1 MFKPRHLKD
10 SVHFRKGVEKF
21 VHFKKHLIDAEKLA
35 AIRKGL
41 DELRL
46 LEATRPDQATLKKAQ
61 DELEALCRG
70 SVPASHAKPVGW
82 LPENIDVFFTAI
94 IVALGIRA
102 YFLQPFK
109 IPTGSMQPTLN
120 GVISESLPED
130 KPFPSVPVR
139 AWEWLFNSRSYND
152 IRAEQDDA
160 VVRLTERNFLVFF
173 TQTKIHMRS
182 GETHTISAT
191 RAAVAQGAG
200 WPQDKNGDLALEI
213 PVNKG
218 EIVFRGTSQGG
229 DHLLVDKMSYHFRKP
244 KRGEV
249 FVFSTKGIKGIE
261 GGPSF
266 RHEFGSQNYIKRLC
280 AVPGDT
286 LEITPDHQLLIS
298 GERAKGFGFERMM
311 SLKDGYNGYIIP
323 PPGGTPTV
331 TKFDLRPG
339 KYETT
344 LGRFWRDDVRV
355 PQPIYWAMG
364 DNQLSSSDSR
374 VWGPVPQVNLV
385 GPALIVYWPYGN
397 HFGLIK

>member
-10 SVHFRKGVEKF
+10 SVHFRRGVEKF
-21 VHFKKHLIDAEKLA
+21 VHFKRHLIEAEKLD
-35 AIRKGL
+35 AIRKAL

-46 LEATRPDQATLKKAQ
+46 LEAARPDRVTLKKVQ

-120 GVISESLPED
+120 GVVSTSHPEGT
-130 KPFPSVPVR
+130 PFPSVPIR

-152 IRAEQDDA
+152 IRAEADD
-160 VVRLTERNFLVFF
+160 VIVRLTEKNFLVFF
-173 TQTKIHMRS
+173 TQTKIHLRS
-182 GETHTISAT
+182 GETYTVSAT
-191 RAAVAQGAG
+191 RAAVAAGAR
-200 WPQDKNGDLALEI
+200 WLQKEDGDLAFEI
-213 PVNKG
+213 PVRKG
-218 EIVFRGTSQGG
+218 EIIFRGTSQGG

-249 FVFSTKGIKGIE
+249 FVFSTKGIKEIE
-261 GGPSF
+261 SGPSF
-266 RHEFGSQNYIKRLC
+266 RPEFGSQNYIKRLC

-286 LEITPDHQLLIS
+286 LEITADHKLLID
-298 GERAKGFGFERMM
+298 GKIAQGYGFERVM
-311 SLKDGYNGYIIP
+311 SMKDGYNGYLIP
-323 PPGGTPTV
+323 PTGRIQPV

-339 KYETT
+339 KYESL
-344 LGRFWRDDVRV
+344 LGRFWRDVRV
-355 PQPIYWAMG
+355 TQPIYWAMG

-374 VWGPVPQVNLV
+374 FWGPVPQVNLV
-385 GPALIVYWPYGN
+385 GPALIVYWPFGN
-397 HFGLIK
+397 HFGLIR

>member
-1 MFKPRHLKD
+1 MFKPRHLKE

-21 VHFKKHLIDAEKLA
+21 VHFKRHLIDAEKLA

-41 DELRL
+41 DEMRL
-46 LEATRPDQATLKKAQ
+46 LEATRPDRATLKKAQ
-61 DELEALCRG
+61 DDLEALCRG

-120 GVISESLPED
+120 GVISTSMPEE
-130 KPFPSVPVR
+130 KAFPSVPVR

-152 IRAEQDDA
+152 IRAESDDA
-160 VVRLTERNFLVFF
+160 IVKLTEQNFLVFF
-173 TQTKIHMRS
+173 TRATIHMRS
-182 GETHTISAT
+182 GKKYPVSAT
-191 RAAVAQGAG
+191 RAAVAAGAG
-200 WPQDKNGDLALEI
+200 WPLKDGGDLAIEV
-213 PVNKG
+213 PVSAG
-218 EIVFRGTSQGG
+218 EIIFRGSSQGG

-244 KRGEV
+244 ERGEV

-261 GGPSF
+261 SGGSF
-266 RHEFGSQNYIKRLC
+266 RPEFGSQNYIKRLC

-286 LEITPDHQLLIS
+286 LEITADHQLLIN
-298 GERAKGFGFERMM
+298 GERAKGYGFERVM
-311 SLKDGYNGYIIP
+311 SMKDGYNGYLIP
-323 PPGGTPTV
+323 PPPYPSV

-339 KYETT
+339 HYETM
-344 LGRFWRDDVRV
+344 LGRFWRNDARI

-364 DNQLSSSDSR
+364 DNQQSSSDSR
-374 VWGPVPQVNLV
+374 FWGPVPQVNLV
-385 GPALIVYWPYGN
+385 GPALIVYWPFGN

>member
-1 MFKPRHLKD
+1 MFKARHLKD
-10 SVHFRKGVEKF
+10 SVHFRKGVQKF
-21 VHFKKHLIDAEKLA
+21 VHYKRHLIDAEKLA

-70 SVPASHAKPVGW
+70 AVPASHAKPVGW
-82 LPENIDVFFTAI
+82 LPENVDVFFTAI

-120 GVISESLPED
+120 GVVSASMPEE
-130 KPFPSVPVR
+130 KPFPSVPLR

-152 IRAEQDDA
+152 IRAESDDA
-160 VVRLTERNFLVFF
+160 VVKLTERNFLVFF
-173 TQTKIHMRS
+173 TRATIHMRS
-182 GETHTISAT
+182 GKTHGVSST
-191 RAAVAQGAG
+191 RAALAAGAG
-200 WPQDKNGDLALEI
+200 WQMKEGGELVAEV
-213 PVNKG
+213 PVRAG
-218 EIVFRGTSQGG
+218 EIIFRGSSQGG

-261 GGPSF
+261 SGGSF
-266 RHEFGSQNYIKRLC
+266 RPEFGSQNYIKRLC

-286 LEITPDHQLLIS
+286 LEITADHQLLIN
-298 GERAKGFGFERMM
+298 GERARGFGFERVM
-311 SLKDGYNGYIIP
+311 SMQDGYNGYLIP
-323 PPGGTPTV
+323 PPPYPSV

-339 KYETT
+339 HFETT
-344 LGRFWRDDVRV
+344 LGRFWRNDVRV

-364 DNQLSSSDSR
+364 DNQQSSSDSR
-374 VWGPVPQVNLV
+374 FWGPVPQVNLV
-385 GPALIVYWPYGN
+385 GPALIVYWPFGN
-397 HFGLIK
+397 HFGLIR

>member
-21 VHFKKHLIDAEKLA
+21 VHFKKHLIATEKLA

-46 LEATRPDQATLKKAQ
+46 LEATRPDRDTLKKAQ

-82 LPENIDVFFTAI
+82 LPENVDVFFTAI

-120 GVISESLPED
+120 GVISESFSPSQT
-130 KPFPSVPVR
+130 FPSLPVQ
-139 AWEWLFNSRSYND
+139 AWQWIFNSRSHDD
-152 IRAEQDDA
+152 IRAASDDA
-160 VVRLTERNFLVFF
+160 IVKVTERNLLVFF
-173 TQTKIHMRS
+173 TRATIHMRS
-182 GETHTISAT
+182 GETHSVSSTK
-191 RAAVAQGAG
+191 AALMQGAG
-200 WPQDKNGDLALEI
+200 WPQFNGELSGPI
-213 PVNKG
+213 PVSKG
-218 EIVFRGTSQGG
+218 DIIFRGSSQGG

-249 FVFSTKGIKGIE
+249 FVFSTKGIKDIE
-261 GGPSF
+261 SGGSF
-266 RHEFGSQNYIKRLC
+266 RPEFGSQNYIKRLC

-286 LEITPDHQLLIS
+286 LEITADHQLLIN
-298 GERAKGFGFERMM
+298 GERAREPGFQRVM
-311 SLKDGYNGYIIP
+311 SMQDGYNGYLIP
-323 PPGGTPTV
+323 PPPYPSV

-339 KYETT
+339 HFETM
-344 LGRFWRDDVRV
+344 LGRFWRNDVRV

-364 DNQLSSSDSR
+364 DNQQSSSDSR
-374 VWGPVPQVNLV
+374 FWGPVPQVNLV
-385 GPALIVYWPYGN
+385 GPALIVYWPFGN